1 VIAPFCCRKEEV
13 RLTENVQHG
22 IPRVSGI
29 ARDKTVAAK
38 EKERRQIEQYQAL
51 ETDVRDRVWT
61 KFHVIL

>member
-1 VIAPFCCRKEEV
+1 M

-29 ARDKTVAAK
+29 ARDKTAAAK

-51 ETDVRDRVWT
+51 ETNVRDRVCT